1 MLVIKGSI
9 CNEAMDLARVV
20 MGCGNNSFF
29 SYVEGSS
36 LERIAGRVHWSGR
49 FLIWWLR
56 SSRFWSLLT
65 SNKRL
70 KYFIIVKGKYRI

>member
-20 MGCGNNSFF
+20 MGRGDSRFF

-36 LERIAGRVHWSGR
+36 LEMIAGRVHWSER
-49 FLIWWLR
+49 FPSWWLR
-56 SSRFWSLLT
+56 SSRF
-65 SNKRL
+65 
-70 KYFIIVKGKYRI
+70 